1 MLFGFQDVHSENLLV
16 RVFLIRCSGLFVF
29 QTPGWRAG
37 RDDDADGGEERPLR
51 HRRQQNTQD
60 GRPRPSD
67 CVPVPTI
74 NTRHPLQRQG
84 GDHVFPRKRYCHSL
98 SLMPH
103 LVCLRFKSTRAFG
116 PSPLQPSLQPGEN
129 VLTFHRSQSFSHPSG
144 LLKKLFVLPIPSC

>member
-29 QTPGWRAG
+29 QTPGWRAW

-98 SLMPH
+98 FTATFGLLSDLKVLALLSTSAFAPVRGKCTFITPVT
-103 LVCLRFKSTRAFG
+103 VC
-116 PSPLQPSLQPGEN
+116 
-129 VLTFHRSQSFSHPSG
+129 FSHPSG
-144 LLKKLFVLPIPSC
+144 LLKKSFVLPIPSC